1 MTLIRYEQ
9 EDVIDETVIQ
19 VIQRFY
25 HIILTIVVIIIILNI
40 VIVIVVVIEIFVSEK
55 LHGGQIV

>member
-25 HIILTIVVIIIILNI
+25 HIILTIVVGIIILNI
-40 VIVIVVVIEIFVSEK
+40 VVIVVVIEIFVSEK

>member
-9 EDVIDETVIQ
+9 EDVIEETVIQ

-25 HIILTIVVIIIILNI
+25 HIILTIVVIIILNI
-40 VIVIVVVIEIFVSEK
+40 VIVVIEIFVSEK

>member
-1 MTLIRYEQ
+1 M
-9 EDVIDETVIQ
+9 IDETVIQ

-25 HIILTIVVIIIILNI
+25 HYRHIIIMTIILT
-40 VIVIVVVIEIFVSEK
+40 IVIVVVIEIFVGEK